1 MPKMT
6 LDYILEHQ
14 DELAKRFEDF
24 DASQATRMSEGA
36 LALFRAAHRRATV
49 ERDILDAVRLARTEE
64 MSWAEVGKRL
74 GVTAQAAHAKYAGLI
89 DD

>member
-1 MPKMT
+1 MT

-24 DASQATRMSEGA
+24 DVGEATPMSEGA

-49 ERDILDAVRLARTEE
+49 EQDMLDAVRLARTEE
-64 MSWAEVGKRL
+64 MPWAEVGKRL
-74 GVTAQAAHAKYAGLI
+74 GVTAQAAHSKYAALI